1 MSSEADDCP
10 QPGDNYTPEEQEALR
25 RQLRQGNA
33 DARAELDRRGHTG
46 PHPRVKALMEAG
58 LWPRAYPGTAGEDGG
73 QQR

>member
-1 MSSEADDCP
+1 MSDHADRR
-10 QPGDNYTPEEQEALR
+10 QHGDTYTPEEQEALR
-25 RQLRQGNA
+25 RQLRQANA
-33 DARAELDRRGHTG
+33 DARAELDRRGHAG